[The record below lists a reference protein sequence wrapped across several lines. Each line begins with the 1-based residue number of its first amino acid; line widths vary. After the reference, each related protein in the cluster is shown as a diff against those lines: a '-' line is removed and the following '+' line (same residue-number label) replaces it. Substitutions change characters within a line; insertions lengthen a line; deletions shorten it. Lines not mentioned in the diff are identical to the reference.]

1 MRRWSLRTRI
11 ASASIGVLAVGLV
24 ALSVGF
30 NVLLHDRLSADAS
43 SVLRT
48 RVEAQLATLSV
59 EHRRVRVREAPDDT
73 ALDHAAW
80 VFVGRRVLERPPAPT
95 PRVQSVVNALSHVG
109 RRTER
114 TVDDTA
120 RVLAAPI
127 RADHGGQILG
137 VVVVGISLLPYQ
149 HTEQI
154 ALVGSL
160 VLCVFLLLAGSLA
173 VSWAI
178 GSALRPVAE
187 MTRRAAHWS
196 ERDLHGR
203 FDMGPPD
210 DELTG
215 LASTF
220 DGLLRRIEAVL
231 RHEQRF
237 SAEMAHE
244 LRTPLAGVR
253 AEAELAIQRGAGD
266 AAARESFD
274 RILAGT
280 RRMSSVIETLLN
292 SARIDS
298 GAAAGSCD
306 PVPAARD
313 AIAIVS
319 DSARANGVAL
329 EVTSA
334 APATTVDAGR
344 EVVSQALH
352 PLLENAIRHAASSVR
367 IDVSQVNGEVA
378 LAVLDDGPGL
388 DAEDPEEV
396 FTPGVSSAGGAGLGL
411 PLARRLARSCG
422 GDVVAV
428 PAPTGGRFEL
438 RLPGAR
444 SGPVQGT

>member
-1 MRRWSLRTRI
+1 MRRLSLRTRI

-59 EHRRVRVREAPDDT
+59 EGGRVRVREAPDDT
-73 ALDHAAW
+73 TLDHAAW

-95 PRVQSVVNALSHVG
+95 PAVQSAVDALAHVT
-109 RRTER
+109 RRTEHG
-114 TVDDTA
+114 VDDKA
-120 RVLAAPI
+120 RLLAAPI
-127 RADHGGQILG
+127 RPNHGGPILG

-173 VSWAI
+173 VNWAI

-196 ERDLHGR
+196 ERDLHRR

-253 AEAELAIQRGAGD
+253 AEAELAVQRGAGD

-274 RILAGT
+274 RILVGT

-292 SARIDS
+292 SARLDG

-306 PVPAARD
+306 PVPAAQD
-313 AIAIVS
+313 AV
-319 DSARANGVAL
+319 D
-329 EVTSA
+329 
-334 APATTVDAGR
+334 TVDAMARRKG
-344 EVVSQALH
+344 VTLAVSADRQTLTVEADRNIVAQVLH
-352 PLLENAIRHAASSVR
+352 PLLENAIRHAASRVAVE
-367 IDVSQVNGEVA
+367 VSQDNGEVA
-378 LAVLDDGPGL
+378 IAVL
-388 DAEDPEEV
+388 
-396 FTPGVSSAGGAGLGL
+396 
-411 PLARRLARSCG
+411 
-422 GDVVAV
+422 
-428 PAPTGGRFEL
+428 
-438 RLPGAR
+438 
-444 SGPVQGT
+444 